1 MRTPLIAGN
10 WKLNK
15 TIAQA
20 EAFVVE
26 LTPLVANVENVD
38 VLICPVFTSLPIL
51 REQVAGSNLLL
62 GAQNMFWKNSG
73 AYTGEV
79 SPELLKDAGCTH
91 VIIGHSERRGRFG
104 VPEADL
110 EGEAGLIFGDN
121 DYSVHKKVLAALENE
136 LTPIVCVGETL
147 TERQNGHTDAV
158 VSNQTAM
165 ALQNARI
172 ADGKK
177 IVFAYEPVWAIG
189 TGETC
194 AAEEANRV
202 CGVIRAAI
210 AGVLGENL
218 ANEIRIQYGGSVK
231 PDNAA
236 DLLGREHI
244 DGALVGGASLK
255 TDSFAA
261 IVRAADAGAGHK

>member
-26 LTPLVANVENVD
+26 LKPLVADVENVEI
-38 VLICPVFTSLPIL
+38 LICPVFTALPVL
-51 REQVAGSNLLL
+51 REQIAGSNIML

-110 EGEAGLIFGDN
+110 EGEAGLVFGDN
-121 DYSVHKKVLAALENE
+121 DFSVQHKVLAALENN

-147 TERQNGHTDAV
+147 IERRNGHTDAV
-158 VSNQTAM
+158 VGNQTAM
-165 ALQNARI
+165 ALQNVSA
-172 ADGKK
+172 ADGEK

-202 CGVIRAAI
+202 CGVLRAAI
-210 AGVLGENL
+210 AGVLGAGAAE
-218 ANEIRIQYGGSVK
+218 AIRIQYGGSVK

-236 DLLGREHI
+236 DLLSRQHI

-255 TDSFAA
+255 ADSFAG
-261 IVRAADAGAGHK
+261 IVRAVS

>member
-15 TIAQA
+15 TIAEA

-26 LTPLVANVENVD
+26 LKPLVAGVENVGI
-38 VLICPVFTSLPIL
+38 LICPVALSLPIL
-51 REQVAGSNLLL
+51 RDQVVNTNIML

-79 SPELLKDAGCTH
+79 SPELLKDAGASH

-110 EGEAGLIFGDN
+110 EGEAGLVFGDN
-121 DYSVHKKVLAALENE
+121 DYSVNNKVLAALEND

-147 TERQNGHTDAV
+147 VERQNNHTDAV
-158 VSNQTAM
+158 VQNQTAM
-165 ALQNARI
+165 ALQGVKA
-172 ADGKK
+172 ADGEKL
-177 IVFAYEPVWAIG
+177 VFAYEPVWAIG

-210 AGVLGENL
+210 AGVLGQD
-218 ANEIRIQYGGSVK
+218 AADAIRIQYGGSVK

-255 TDSFAA
+255 ADSFAG
-261 IVRAADAGAGHK
+261 IVQSIS

>member
-20 EAFVVE
+20 EAFVTE
-26 LTPLVANVENVD
+26 LKPLVADVENVEI
-38 VLICPVFTSLPIL
+38 LICPVFTSLPIL
-51 REQVAGSNLLL
+51 REQIANSNIML

-110 EGEAGLIFGDN
+110 EGEAGLVFGDN
-121 DYSVHKKVLAALENE
+121 DYSVQHKVLAALENG

-147 TERQNGHTDAV
+147 IERQNGHTDAV
-158 VSNQTAM
+158 VSNQTTM
-165 ALQNARI
+165 ALQDVSA
-172 ADGKK
+172 ADGEK

-194 AAEEANRV
+194 AAEEADRV
-202 CGVIRAAI
+202 CGVVRSAI
-210 AGVLGENL
+210 AGVLGADAAE
-218 ANEIRIQYGGSVK
+218 AIRIQYGGSVK

-236 DLLGREHI
+236 DLLGRPHI

-255 TDSFAA
+255 ADSFAD
-261 IVRAADAGAGHK
+261 IVRAVS

>member
-20 EAFVVE
+20 EAFVTE
-26 LTPLVANVENVD
+26 LKPLVAAVENVD
-38 VLICPVFTSLPIL
+38 ILICPVFTSLPVL
-51 REQVAGSNLLL
+51 REQIAGSNIML

-110 EGEAGLIFGDN
+110 EGEAGLVFGDN
-121 DYSVHKKVLAALENE
+121 DYSVQRKVQAALENG

-147 TERQNGHTDAV
+147 IERQNGHTDAV

-165 ALQNARI
+165 ALQDVSAAN
-172 ADGKK
+172 GEK

-194 AAEEANRV
+194 AAEEADRV
-202 CGVIRAAI
+202 CGVIRSAI
-210 AGVLGENL
+210 AGVLGAGAAE
-218 ANEIRIQYGGSVK
+218 AIRIQYGGSVK

-236 DLLGREHI
+236 DLLGRQHI

-255 TDSFAA
+255 ADSFAD
-261 IVRAADAGAGHK
+261 IVRAVS

>member
-15 TIAQA
+15 TIAEA
-20 EAFVVE
+20 EAFIVE
-26 LTPLVANVENVD
+26 LKPLVADVESVQI
-38 VLICPVFTSLPIL
+38 LICPVATSLPVL
-51 REQVAGSNLLL
+51 REQIANSNIML

-73 AYTGEV
+73 AYTGEL
-79 SPELLKDAGCTH
+79 SPELLKDAGASH

-121 DYSVHKKVLAALENE
+121 DYSVNKKVLSALEND

-147 TERQNGHTDAV
+147 IERQNNHTDAV
-158 VSNQTAM
+158 VQNQTAM
-165 ALQNARI
+165 ALQDVSA
-172 ADGKK
+172 ADSEKL
-177 IVFAYEPVWAIG
+177 VFAYEPVWAIG

-210 AGVLGENL
+210 AGVLGTG
-218 ANEIRIQYGGSVK
+218 AADAIRIQYGGSVK
-231 PDNAA
+231 PENAA

-255 TDSFAA
+255 ADSFAG
-261 IVRAADAGAGHK
+261 IVRAIS